1 MARTLKIYSKGKRVK
16 KLQVDLIQ
24 LGYDIKA
31 DGAFGLKTLS
41 AVADFQR
48 QQNMKL
54 DGIAGHFTE
63 MAFFNALNKV
73 ELIEPATEH
82 FKLSEFI

>member
-1 MARTLKIYSKGKRVK
+1 
-16 KLQVDLIQ
+16 
-24 LGYDIKA
+24 
-31 DGAFGLKTLS
+31 
-41 AVADFQR
+41 
-48 QQNMKL
+48 MKL